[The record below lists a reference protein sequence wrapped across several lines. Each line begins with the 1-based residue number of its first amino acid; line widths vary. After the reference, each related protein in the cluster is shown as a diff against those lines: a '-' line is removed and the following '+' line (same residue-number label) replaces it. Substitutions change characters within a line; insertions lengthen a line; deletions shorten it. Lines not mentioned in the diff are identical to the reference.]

1 MKTNDTT
8 VKRIFALL
16 LRASQVILIL
26 AVITG
31 LIVFLVAR
39 SRIDRQTARIA
50 EDLQGFYNDDIE
62 IEVVIDEI
70 IPLELALPVQDIL
83 DANRI
88 IPSRFPINTTVP
100 VNTSVE
106 IKEIIPV
113 PVTLPVFGTFMI
125 EVPIDTTVPIKQD
138 IPISTTIDLD
148 TSMLGEE
155 NNVITIKNDIS
166 VKVPLDLQLSP
177 SELGLDGQ
185 LDGLAKLINTLR
197 FIFLLGEIEINWNPE
212 EQEK

>member
-1 MKTNDTT
+1 MKTSDSAL
-8 VKRIFALL
+8 KRIFTLL
-16 LRASQVILIL
+16 VRTSQVILIL
-26 AVITG
+26 AVVTG

-50 EDLQGFYNDDIE
+50 ENLQDFYNDAIE

-88 IPSRFPINTTVP
+88 IPSRFPINTSVP

-106 IKEIIPV
+106 IKEIIQV
-113 PVTLPVFGTFMI
+113 PLTLPVFGTFMI
-125 EVPIDTTVPIKQD
+125 EVPIDTTIPIRQD
-138 IPISTTIDLD
+138 IPISTIIDLD

-155 NNVITIKNDIS
+155 DNVVTIKNDIR
-166 VKVPLDLQLSP
+166 VKVPLNLQLSP
-177 SELGLDGQ
+177 SDLGLDDQ
-185 LDGLAKLINTLR
+185 MDGLAELINTLR
-197 FIFLLGEIEINWNPE
+197 IIFMLGEIEINWAPQ